1 MNRSEY
7 LSTGAILTARR
18 GVDLPQSRLTPGI
31 VREIRINRHG
41 MTAKEQ
47 AAVYGVHFRTI
58 QKVRYYDTW
67 RHV

>member
-7 LSTGAILTARR
+7 LFTAIFTSKR

-47 AAVYGVHFRTI
+47 AKVYGVHFRTI
-58 QKVRYYDTW
+58 QDVLYYNTW

>member
-1 MNRSEY
+1 MNRFEY

-18 GVDLPQSRLTPGI
+18 GVDLPQSRLTPNI

-67 RHV
+67 RDE